1 MTFLADLTYLMFQL
15 ISILL
20 ILLHADVTAAAYD

>member
-1 MTFLADLTYLMFQL
+1 MFQL

-20 ILLHADVTAAAYD
+20 ILNADVTAAAYDYVCMISSS